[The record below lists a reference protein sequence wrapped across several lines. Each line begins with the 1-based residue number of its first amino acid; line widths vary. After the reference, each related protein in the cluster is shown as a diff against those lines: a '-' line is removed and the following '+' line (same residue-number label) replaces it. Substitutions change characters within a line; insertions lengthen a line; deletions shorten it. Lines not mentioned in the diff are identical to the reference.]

1 MVYRKRHTERL
12 MNQPSDLTGKPAVV
26 LRGYRPGDWKP
37 MYALDL
43 ICFELPF
50 RFSQREM
57 RRLAEEREAICVVA
71 ESNGAL
77 AGFCIAHLEANW
89 AYIVTLDV
97 APEWRRR
104 GVAARLMQQAEAQAR
119 EAGAQGMALHVY
131 NGNSGAIRFYERMGY
146 NRLGITEG
154 FYGRGL
160 DALVYRKK
168 W

>member
-1 MVYRKRHTERL
+1 
-12 MNQPSDLTGKPAVV
+12 MNKNTHNAFV
-26 LRGYRPGDWKP
+26 LRGYRRGDWKA

-43 ICFELPF
+43 VCFEAPF

-57 RRLAEEREAICVVA
+57 RRLAEQPRAICVQA
-71 ESNGAL
+71 ESNDL
-77 AGFCIAHLEANW
+77 LIGFCIAHLEDKW

-97 APEWRRR
+97 APEWRRHR
-104 GVAARLMQQAEAQAR
+104 VARRLMQDVEEQAR
-119 EAGAQGMALHVY
+119 EAGAVGIGLHVF

-146 NRLGITEG
+146 DRICMHEG